1 MSTTTSPRPATIEDS
16 GSRIATAGQWILRYG
31 LVVVVAWIGALKF
44 THYEAAGI
52 QPLVAHSPF
61 LGWLYGTFSVQGFS
75 DALGTVEII
84 AAVLIATRPWWPRIS
99 AAGSALTMLLFV
111 GTLTFLFTTP
121 GITEATAGGFPALS
135 VLPGQFLLKDIV
147 LLGAAVWSLGEALA
161 HSGTKVAR

>member
-1 MSTTTSPRPATIEDS
+1 
-16 GSRIATAGQWILRYG
+16 
-31 LVVVVAWIGALKF
+31 
-44 THYEAAGI
+44 
-52 QPLVAHSPF
+52 
-61 LGWLYGTFSVQGFS
+61 
-75 DALGTVEII
+75 
-84 AAVLIATRPWWPRIS
+84 
-99 AAGSALTMLLFV
+99 MLLFV

>member
-61 LGWLYGTFSVQGFS
+61 LGWLYGQWPCVRSV
-75 DALGTVEII
+75 
-84 AAVLIATRPWWPRIS
+84 
-99 AAGSALTMLLFV
+99 V
-111 GTLTFLFTTP
+111 GV
-121 GITEATAGGFPALS
+121 GASGVGCGG
-135 VLPGQFLLKDIV
+135 
-147 LLGAAVWSLGEALA
+147 
-161 HSGTKVAR
+161 